1 MRPWLEV
8 ATAMAVAGEGG
19 GGGGGDGGD
28 GGGGG
33 GGGDRERD
41 PAVGQRRRSSDT
53 TWAAPGVLLRP
64 LAPRGRRRPKAGRGA
79 AGARKRT
86 DRQPAAAAG
95 ERVDRPGSPP
105 PARVT
110 PRHSSHPPA
119 PHGAPDSP
127 FTVRRLPPATPTAT
141 SPPLPTD
148 AASRDAALSARAT
161 CPPSEAAAPP
171 AASAARAGGDV
182 RGLRAGAADRGKRR
196 VAATARAW
204 RGTPSPLPLCCS
216 RYPPGRSRGSGR
228 SRYPRRPPSPFQT
241 QPIPSRP
248 QPLCPPATA
257 DGHGHTAPRPPPPPD
272 GRRPSQATV
281 ASPPAAVADW
291 SDAAPRRP

>member
-105 PARVT
+105 PAGVT

-127 FTVRRLPPATPTAT
+127 FAGRRLPPATPTAT

-148 AASRDAALSARAT
+148 AASRDAALSAPCHLPAQRSGRPACRVGRARRRRR
-161 CPPSEAAAPP
+161 PRL
-171 AASAARAGGDV
+171 ARRRSGPRQTPRRGD
-182 RGLRAGAADRGKRR
+182 GAC
-196 VAATARAW
+196 VARHPLSATA
-204 RGTPSPLPLCCS
+204 LL
-216 RYPPGRSRGSGR
+216 
-228 SRYPRRPPSPFQT
+228 
-241 QPIPSRP
+241 
-248 QPLCPPATA
+248 
-257 DGHGHTAPRPPPPPD
+257 
-272 GRRPSQATV
+272 
-281 ASPPAAVADW
+281 
-291 SDAAPRRP
+291 